1 MCYDGIMPFRT
12 RFLSLFARYILIS
25 LMFFAGGFLIVRAA
39 TTDEERAILEQQLAE
54 LEGQISQYEGT
65 VSIYKNQGKT
75 LQTEINRLN
84 ANIKKI
90 NLQIRASE
98 LSINNL
104 DQEIEEN
111 KSQVVITEDT
121 LNFNK
126 GALATAIQSIYER
139 ENVGLFEIILKD
151 FRLSNF
157 ISDLNNFVVLQDS
170 LRSTVVKVAGL
181 KDELLDEQEQLS
193 LKKDDAEK
201 MRTYHA
207 SQKTALQSTTKEK
220 NNILTVTKGQES
232 RYQTLLQE
240 SKKSAA
246 QIRVRIFEFLGGG
259 ELSFEEA
266 YKLARVAE
274 NATGVRAALI
284 LAVLDRESALGANV
298 GRCKYDQLNSRSG
311 RPAMHPTRDRPS
323 FLALVSMLG
332 ISPDSVMVSCANN
345 DGAYGGAMGPAQ
357 FIPSTWDL
365 YSKRVG
371 EITGSNPASPWR
383 NSDAFVATALY
394 LKDAGVYRGASE
406 AEERKAA
413 ARYYAG
419 SRWKSYLWTY
429 GDRVVTRARQF
440 ARDISILDN

>member
-1 MCYDGIMPFRT
+1 MSRKTKFFG
-12 RFLSLFARYILIS
+12 LFITLILMIG
-25 LMFFAGGFLIVRAA
+25 GGFSLVIAA
-39 TTDEERAILEQQLAE
+39 TSDEERALLEQQLVE
-54 LEGQISQYEGT
+54 LEGQIAAYEGT
-65 VSIYKNQGKT
+65 VSVYKSQGKT
-75 LQTEINRLN
+75 LQSEINRLN

-90 NLQIRASE
+90 NLQIKASE
-98 LSINNL
+98 MTIDNL
-104 DQEIEEN
+104 ENEIEDN

-126 GALATAIQSIYER
+126 NALATALQSIYES
-139 ENVGLFEIILKD
+139 ESVGLFEIILRD

-157 ISDLNNFVVLQDS
+157 ISDLNNFVTLQDS
-170 LRSTVVKVAGL
+170 LRSTVQKVAGL
-181 KDELLDEQEQLS
+181 KEELLDEQEQLS

-201 MRTYHA
+201 MKAYHA
-207 SQKTALQSTTKEK
+207 SQKGSLQATTKEK
-220 NNILTVTKGQES
+220 NNILAVTKGQES
-232 RYQTLLQE
+232 LYQTLLSE

-246 QIRVRIFEFLGGG
+246 QIRSRIFEFLGGG

-266 YKLARVAE
+266 YKLAKVAE
-274 NATGVRAALI
+274 SATGVRAALI

-298 GRCKYDQLNSRSG
+298 GRCKYDQVNSRTG
-311 RPAMHPTRDRPS
+311 KVTMHPTRDVPL
-323 FLALVSMLG
+323 FLALVSALG
-332 ISPDSVMVSCANN
+332 IGPDSIMVSCANN

-357 FIPSTWDL
+357 FIPSTWNL

-371 EITGSNPASPWR
+371 DITGSNPPSPWR

-419 SRWKSYLWTY
+419 SRWSRYLWTY
-429 GDRVVTRARQF
+429 GDRVVTKARQF
-440 ARDISILDN
+440 ERDISILNN